1 MTRRGRAIAATAL
14 LIFSAACARE
24 EILEGERLGLRALD
38 GVPDAVVDTGTPP
51 PFTAPATQRLS
62 QWTHRAGNP
71 EHRVAHAAFSTAP
84 SLAWT
89 VPIGAG
95 DSRKHRITA
104 DPVVAGGRIFTM
116 DSRSTVTAVSTNG
129 QVIWSRDLTPA
140 SDREDDAS
148 GGGLA
153 TDGSRVFATSGFGRL
168 TALDAQTGEE
178 LWTQRLG
185 AAATSAPTVVGD
197 TVYAVSTDSRAWAVN
212 VETGR
217 VQWEVSG
224 APSPS
229 GVIGAGA
236 PAVTDRLA
244 LLPFHSGELVGA
256 LTLSGLRVWTAP
268 LSGGRKGRVYARIT
282 DVTGDPVVVGNTIY
296 AGNPSGKSM
305 AVDITSGDRIWT
317 ADEGSQSPPWVAG
330 GAGFIVSDENQLVR
344 LDAATGQRLWGT
356 QLPYFTRERVRRRQA
371 ITDHYG
377 PILAGGQ
384 LIVASGDGEM
394 RFFDP
399 TTGVPLGAVS
409 LPGGAASLPAVVDGT
424 LYVVSSNGRLHA
436 FR

>member
-1 MTRRGRAIAATAL
+1 MGRGRLIAATAVL
-14 LIFSAACARE
+14 LICGACAQE
-24 EILEGERLGLRALD
+24 EILEGERLGLRAFD
-38 GVPDAVVDTGTPP
+38 GSPEVSDEPVNPP
-51 PFTAPATQRLS
+51 AFVAPAQQQLS

-71 EHRVAHAAFSTAP
+71 QHRVAHAAFSSSPALQW
-84 SLAWT
+84 SAS
-89 VPIGAG
+89 IGAG

-104 DPVVAGGRIFTM
+104 DPVVAGGRVFAM
-116 DSRSTVTAVSTNG
+116 DSRSTVTAVSTGG
-129 QVIWSRDLTPA
+129 QVLWSHDLTPS

-153 TDGSRVFATSGFGRL
+153 TDGTRVFATSGFGRL
-168 TALDAQTGEE
+168 TALSAETGEE
-178 LWTQRLG
+178 IWTQKLG
-185 AAATSAPTVVGD
+185 AAATSAPTVVGGI
-197 TVYAVSTDSRAWAVN
+197 VYAVSTDSRAWAVDA
-212 VETGR
+212 ETGR

-236 PAVTDRLA
+236 PAVTDRMA

-256 LTLSGLRVWTAP
+256 LKVSGLRLWTAP

-282 DVTGDPVVVGNTIY
+282 DVTGDPVVVGDTIY

-305 AVDITSGDRIWT
+305 AVDIGSGDRIWT
-317 ADEGSQSPPWVAG
+317 ADEGTQSPPWVAG
-330 GAGFIVSDENQLVR
+330 GSVFVVSDENQLVR
-344 LDAATGQRLWGT
+344 LDAATGQRIWGT
-356 QLPYFTRERVRRRQA
+356 QLPYFTKERVRRRKA

-384 LIVASGDGEM
+384 LIVVSGDGQM

-399 TTGVPLGAVS
+399 SSGAPAGSVS

-424 LYVVSSNGRLHA
+424 LYVVGSNGRLHA
-436 FR
+436 YR